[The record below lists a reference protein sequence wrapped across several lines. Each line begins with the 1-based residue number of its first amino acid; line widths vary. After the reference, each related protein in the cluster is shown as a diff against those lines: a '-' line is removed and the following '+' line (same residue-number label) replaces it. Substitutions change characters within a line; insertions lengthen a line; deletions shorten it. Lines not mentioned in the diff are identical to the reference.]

1 MSSLLP
7 QIQFLKC
14 YHFAKYAKYTEER
27 FSMAIFKNEIP
38 ILEFDT
44 EQKAVIMPG
53 HHSDYNFPQKA
64 VMLFMETEIDNFVT
78 ANECE
83 IVGKFV
89 SVTKEFYVY
98 RTKIN
103 NRDIVFVQAP
113 LGGAGAV
120 QIMEQLIAG
129 GVEEIIAAGCCGALV
144 EDTEGS
150 FFVPT
155 AALRQ
160 EGTSYH
166 YLPPSREI
174 ELDSAPI
181 KAICK
186 VLENAELS
194 YKTCKTWTTDG
205 FYRETKEMVQYRKS
219 EGYSV
224 VEMECASMAACAKMR
239 GIIFGQVL
247 FTADSLANVDAYN
260 IRNWGND
267 SFSAA
272 MRIAMEAITKL

>member
-1 MSSLLP
+1 
-7 QIQFLKC
+7 
-14 YHFAKYAKYTEER
+14 
-27 FSMAIFKNEIP
+27 MAIFKNEIP

-44 EQKAVIMPG
+44 EQSAVIMPG
-53 HHSDYNFPQKA
+53 HHFDYNFPQKA
-64 VMLFMETEIDNFVT
+64 VMLFMEPEIEDFVT
-78 ANECE
+78 ENDCE
-83 IVGKFV
+83 VVGKFV
-89 SVTKEFYVY
+89 SVTKEFNVY
-98 RTKIN
+98 KTKIN
-103 NRDIVFVQAP
+103 SVDIAFVQAP

-129 GVEEIIAAGCCGALV
+129 GVGEIIAAGCCGALV
-144 EDTEGS
+144 EDMEGT
-150 FFVPT
+150 FYIPT

-181 KAICK
+181 KSICK
-186 VLENAELS
+186 VLENAGLR
-194 YKTCKTWTTDG
+194 YRTCKTWTTDG

-239 GIIFGQVL
+239 GVLFGQLL
-247 FTADSLANVDAYN
+247 FTADSLADVDAHD

-267 SFSAA
+267 FFAAA
-272 MRIAMEAITKL
+272 MRIAMEAITEL

>member
-1 MSSLLP
+1 MP
-7 QIQFLKC
+7 
-14 YHFAKYAKYTEER
+14 
-27 FSMAIFKNEIP
+27 IFKNEIP

-44 EQKAVIMPG
+44 EQSAVIMPENCY
-53 HHSDYNFPQKA
+53 DYHFPHKA
-64 VMLFMETEIDNFVT
+64 VMLFMEPEIDDFV
-78 ANECE
+78 AKNECE
-83 IVGKFV
+83 VVGKFE
-89 SVTKEFYVY
+89 SVTKVFVVY
-98 RTKIN
+98 KTKIN
-103 NRDIVFVQAP
+103 NVDIAFVQTP

-129 GVEEIIAAGCCGALV
+129 GAREIIAAGCCGALV

-150 FFVPT
+150 FFIPT

-166 YLPPSREI
+166 YLPPSREV
-174 ELDSAPI
+174 ELDRKPI

-186 VLENAELS
+186 VLENAGLN
-194 YKTCKTWTTDG
+194 YTLCKTWTTDG

-224 VEMECASMAACAKMR
+224 VEMECASLAACAKMR
-239 GIIFGQVL
+239 GILFGQLL
-247 FTADSLANVDAYN
+247 FTADSLANVDAHD

-267 SFSAA
+267 FFAAA
-272 MRIAMEAITKL
+272 MKLAMEAITEL

>member
-1 MSSLLP
+1 
-7 QIQFLKC
+7 
-14 YHFAKYAKYTEER
+14 
-27 FSMAIFKNEIP
+27 MAVFKNEIP

-44 EQKAVIMPG
+44 EQSAVIMPG
-53 HHSDYNFPQKA
+53 HDSDYNFPQKA
-64 VMLFMETEIDNFVT
+64 VMLFMEPEIDDFV
-78 ANECE
+78 AENECE
-83 IVGKFV
+83 VVGKFV
-89 SVTKEFYVY
+89 NVTKDFYVY
-98 RTKIN
+98 KTKIN
-103 NRDIVFVQAP
+103 YVDIAFVQAP

-129 GVEEIIAAGCCGALV
+129 GVKEIIAAGCCEALI

-150 FFVPT
+150 FYIPT

-174 ELDSAPI
+174 ELDSEPV

-186 VLENAELS
+186 VLENAGLN
-194 YKTCKTWTTDG
+194 YKICKTWTTDG

-239 GIIFGQVL
+239 GTMFGQVL
-247 FTADSLANVDAYN
+247 FAADSLANVDAHD

-267 SFSAA
+267 FFAAA
-272 MRIAMEAITKL
+272 MRIAMEAITEV